1 MSELIIKSYVKIKSY
16 EELVELT
23 EWVGLY
29 RGYADNIYVE
39 KKLLRNVAD
48 KELIVKH
55 NRSNCVDVIDPND
68 EYCEVVTIPKLFVES
83 YITRG
88 EYEIL

>member
-1 MSELIIKSYVKIKSY
+1 MSELTIKSYVKIKSY

-39 KKLLRNVAD
+39 KKLLRAIAD
-48 KELIVKH
+48 KKLLIKL
-55 NRSNCVDVIDPND
+55 NYSNCLLVVDPDD
-68 EYCEVVTIPKLFVES
+68 EYCEIITIPKIFVES

-88 EYEIL
+88 EV

>member
-1 MSELIIKSYVKIKSY
+1 MITELVKIKSY
-16 EELVELT
+16 KELVELT

-39 KKLLRNVAD
+39 KKLLRAIAD
-48 KELIVKH
+48 KKLLIKL
-55 NRSNCVDVIDPND
+55 NYFNCLLVVDPDD
-68 EYCEVVTIPKLFVES
+68 EYCEIITIPKIFVES

-88 EYEIL
+88 EV

>member
-1 MSELIIKSYVKIKSY
+1 MNELTIKSYVKIKSY

-39 KKLLRNVAD
+39 KKMLRNIAA
-48 KELIVKH
+48 KEVVVKY
-55 NRSNCVDVIDPND
+55 NYSNCLEVFDPD
-68 EYCEVVTIPKLFVES
+68 DKYHEIITIPKSFVES

-88 EYEIL
+88 EV

>member
-1 MSELIIKSYVKIKSY
+1 MSELTIKSYVKIKSY
-16 EELVELT
+16 KELVELT

-39 KKLLRNVAD
+39 KKLLRAIAD
-48 KELIVKH
+48 KKLLIKL
-55 NRSNCVDVIDPND
+55 NYSNCLLVVDPDD
-68 EYCEVVTIPKLFVES
+68 EYCEIITIPTIFVES

-88 EYEIL
+88 EV

>member
-1 MSELIIKSYVKIKSY
+1 MSELTIKSYVKIKSY

-39 KKLLRNVAD
+39 KKLLRAIAD
-48 KELIVKH
+48 K
-55 NRSNCVDVIDPND
+55 
-68 EYCEVVTIPKLFVES
+68 S
-83 YITRG
+83 Y
-88 EYEIL
+88 L

>member
-1 MSELIIKSYVKIKSY
+1 MSELTIKSYVKIKSY
-16 EELVELT
+16 KELVELT

-39 KKLLRNVAD
+39 KKLLRAIAD
-48 KELIVKH
+48 KKLLIKL
-55 NRSNCVDVIDPND
+55 NYSNCLLVVDPDD
-68 EYCEVVTIPKLFVES
+68 EYCEIITIPKIFVES

-88 EYEIL
+88 EV

>member
-1 MSELIIKSYVKIKSY
+1 MITELVKIKSY
-16 EELVELT
+16 KELVELT

-39 KKLLRNVAD
+39 KKLLRAIAD
-48 KELIVKH
+48 KTLLIKL
-55 NRSNCVDVIDPND
+55 NYSNCLLVVDLND
-68 EYCEVVTIPKLFVES
+68 EYCEIITIPKIFVES

-88 EYEIL
+88 EV

>member
-1 MSELIIKSYVKIKSY
+1 MNELTIKSYVKIKSY

-39 KKLLRNVAD
+39 KKLLRAIAD
-48 KELIVKH
+48 KTLLIKF
-55 NRSNCVDVIDPND
+55 NYSNCLLVVDPND
-68 EYCEVVTIPKLFVES
+68 EYCETITIPKIFVES
-83 YITRG
+83 YITRM
-88 EYEIL
+88 

>member
-1 MSELIIKSYVKIKSY
+1 MITELVKIKSY
-16 EELVELT
+16 KELVELT

-39 KKLLRNVAD
+39 KKLLRAIAD
-48 KELIVKH
+48 KKLLIKL
-55 NRSNCVDVIDPND
+55 NYSNCLLVVDPDD
-68 EYCEVVTIPKLFVES
+68 EYCEIITIPKIFVES

-88 EYEIL
+88 EV